1 MPISGLELQAFAVG
15 AAAATTTA
23 AGAVI
28 PRSDDVFEICVRGRR
43 EDRAQGMA
51 GDDARGAARAFALPR
66 RYGRRARGVRA
77 SAARIRREPARA
89 RAIRRRASASAL
101 VIHRL

>member
-15 AAAATTTA
+15 AAAAATTA

-66 RYGRRARGVRA
+66 RYGRRARGVCA
-77 SAARIRREPARA
+77 SAARIRREAAGA
-89 RAIRRRASASAL
+89 RAIRRRASGL
-101 VIHRL
+101 WVGVQRP